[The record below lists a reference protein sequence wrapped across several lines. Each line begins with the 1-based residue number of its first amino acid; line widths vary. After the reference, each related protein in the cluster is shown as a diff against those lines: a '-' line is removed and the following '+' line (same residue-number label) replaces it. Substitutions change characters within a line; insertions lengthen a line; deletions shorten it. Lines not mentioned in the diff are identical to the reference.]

1 MVDNDI
7 PEVEQVAESNELVT
21 FVFKD
26 YEDIAGETGTVVLMD
41 YPSLSALTVY
51 RRRVLGQEQT
61 LKDCHSFHWHPKIGV
76 PGHNKKHYSI
86 VQFHFSQVTSE
97 EEEKN
102 KTKFFLSQPFR
113 LKKHNLSYLF
123 IQPGSV
129 TTRLPCGNQLVM
141 TMFLFGLISVLILQI
156 SESKE
161 LVGPKQVSG
170 FVNGSITIKCFYST
184 LTKANK
190 YDRKF
195 LCRESGRLRKCE
207 TVISTSNYVLEKFK
221 NRASLVD
228 NSEKGLIIIKLSG
241 LQPSDQGTYRCGI
254 GNSASGLTAVIN
266 LAVTTDTTIQNEAEL
281 MYGQLRSSVTFL
293 CKSGKQYSSPKYF
306 CKINKGECRNII
318 NSAGS
323 ISSEYHGRI
332 VLSSGEDQ
340 ESFIVKLIQLR
351 KEDSGLYL
359 CGVGSNVEDE
369 DSNVFELHINE
380 DTDIPQGSRMLI
392 GNIGGSISAL
402 CPYNPKKNYTVK
414 VWCKWD
420 KQGCHPLIRNN
431 GFVQEKY
438 EGRILIHDNPQN
450 GTMQVL
456 MNQLSAED
464 KGWYWCMMTDGTTD
478 QISFV
483 QVNIEEGN
491 HEQLAGQIEV
501 VASAG
506 KQITIP
512 CTYPCRYTS
521 YQKYWCKWSNYGCN
535 PKTSQDNDQD
545 GLNINCENQEVVLTI
560 NAVEKTDE
568 GWYWCGVKKF
578 GRYGETLAVHLKVES
593 EIQKG
598 TDPDV
603 FRNRNKNFIDGDNI
617 SSEEGKSSNILAI
630 SLSVC
635 AVVLLISAVFIVI
648 RLKNRRNSELV
659 SVGSFRTNI
668 SMTDLDNTPNTGK
681 DNPCINEAE
690 AQETDMGSSKH
701 GPNNNKKGS
710 RENLEYSSFLI
721 YHEPS
726 VNNSDE
732 Y

>member
-1 MVDNDI
+1 
-7 PEVEQVAESNELVT
+7 
-21 FVFKD
+21 
-26 YEDIAGETGTVVLMD
+26 
-41 YPSLSALTVY
+41 
-51 RRRVLGQEQT
+51 
-61 LKDCHSFHWHPKIGV
+61 
-76 PGHNKKHYSI
+76 
-86 VQFHFSQVTSE
+86 
-97 EEEKN
+97 
-102 KTKFFLSQPFR
+102 
-113 LKKHNLSYLF
+113 
-123 IQPGSV
+123 
-129 TTRLPCGNQLVM
+129 M